1 MNMPEFQELKF
12 EMERAR
18 QELLNLRKKDS
29 ELEQRKLGIR

>member
-1 MNMPEFQELKF
+1 MNLPEFQELKT

-29 ELEQRKLGIR
+29 ELEQRKINIK